1 MVQLL
6 LYLMPLVVL
15 MVLVLMPLMPPLA
28 SFFGFRS
35 RTLIFLVCFFCVIL
49 FSFLVGL
56 YCVGDTK
63 EVLMPACYVLFWNQ
77 VIQTNQFLFLALGPL
92 IS

>member
-6 LYLMPLVVL
+6 LYLMPLLVL
-15 MVLVLMPLMPPLA
+15 MVLVLILMPPLA